1 MMQLHKLFK
10 ILIASANKTNK
21 IYITIISE
29 DLNISNLIVP
39 YELSVKM
46 Q

>member
-1 MMQLHKLFK
+1 MQLHKLFEV
-10 ILIASANKTNK
+10 LITSANKTNK

-39 YELSVKM
+39 YKLSVKM

>member
-1 MMQLHKLFK
+1 MQLHKLFEV
-10 ILIASANKTNK
+10 LITSANKTNK